1 MKKMI
6 GGFVFHPGYHCISTT
21 LQNYFNY
28 WGFNF
33 TEAMAFGLDSSLGFC
48 YRKHDVLTSIPAFYT
63 GGRNYTWVDNIC
75 EVLELS
81 HKKLF
86 ETNGEKAWEDTKAS
100 INNNIPVIVE
110 LDKSK
115 LDYWKGILREV
126 PFHMVLLVGYDD
138 KHIWLGE
145 VYDKK
150 INDKRQSNNLH
161 VTSIECVKKARGADL
176 YWGDIHNAQH
186 IIDVPQNYKLRLK
199 EAIYKAIKKNTLS
212 YLKDTNEGSYR
223 ELQLFTNELESWPEI
238 LPLKKF
244 DSNRQAYVSPLRA
257 QLIITGKMFDE
268 VGTGGGN
275 FRSLYSKYLYEV
287 SKIFSN
293 DHLLLKAAKMMHQ
306 SSLNWIE
313 ISKYFHY
320 SSRLDHSGIFIQLL
334 KVKKLLEETVELEAK
349 AFYLLEQ
356 WEGT

>member
-138 KHIWLGE
+138 KHIWLGKFMT
-145 VYDKK
+145 KK
-150 INDKRQSNNLH
+150 STTKDSQ
-161 VTSIECVKKARGADL
+161 
-176 YWGDIHNAQH
+176 
-186 IIDVPQNYKLRLK
+186 IIYMLPQLNV
-199 EAIYKAIKKNTLS
+199 
-212 YLKDTNEGSYR
+212 
-223 ELQLFTNELESWPEI
+223 
-238 LPLKKF
+238 LKKLE
-244 DSNRQAYVSPLRA
+244 V
-257 QLIITGKMFDE
+257 LIYIG
-268 VGTGGGN
+268 VI
-275 FRSLYSKYLYEV
+275 S
-287 SKIFSN
+287 I
-293 DHLLLKAAKMMHQ
+293 MH
-306 SSLNWIE
+306 S
-313 ISKYFHY
+313 
-320 SSRLDHSGIFIQLL
+320 
-334 KVKKLLEETVELEAK
+334 T
-349 AFYLLEQ
+349 
-356 WEGT
+356 